1 MDTEVMDTAI
11 NAIPRHR
18 RRLLALPPLALPL
31 ILPFQAPMARRD
43 RVVRVTLALLALQAS

>member
-11 NAIPRHR
+11 PRHR
-18 RRLLALPPLALPL
+18 HLLARPPRVLPL

>member
-1 MDTEVMDTAI
+1 MDTEVMDTAMT
-11 NAIPRHR
+11 AIPRR